1 MADNADQDW
10 LDLLAN
16 IGKTTGQ
23 DFLTPWQEDQTL
35 PGWSDLDPGMLK
47 TLGVYG
53 TAQSSNPQYSAA
65 TGFQNL
71 NTGLTNNNPVLYR
84 ALMGWTGGKQK
95 SSLAARM
102 LGFENLDAAKQAGV
116 MDTYGAY
123 LEGILDEAET
133 MKQDSG
139 GAGQTRMETIADQ
152 VEMGMLDFTS
162 GEDWE

>member
-23 DFLTPWQEDQTL
+23 DFLTPWGESKTL
-35 PGWSDLDPGMLK
+35 PGWSDLDPDMLK
-47 TLGVYG
+47 TLGTYSA
-53 TAQSSNPQYSAA
+53 AQSSNPQFAA
-65 TGFQNL
+65 TTGFQNL
-71 NTGLTNNNPVLYR
+71 NQGLMNNDPVLYR
-84 ALMGWTGGKQK
+84 AVMGWRDKTRK
-95 SSLAARM
+95 SNLAARM
-102 LGFENLDAAKQAGV
+102 LGFKNTDAANQAGV

-123 LEGILDEAET
+123 VAGILDEAET

-162 GEDWE
+162 GDDWE

>member
-1 MADNADQDW
+1 MADNADQEW

-16 IGKTTGQ
+16 IDKQGY
-23 DFLTPWQEDQTL
+23 DFVNPYQTSGTL
-35 PGWSDLDPGMLK
+35 PGWSNLDPDMLK

-53 TAQSSNPQYSAA
+53 TAQSGNPQATAA

-71 NTGLTNNNPVLYR
+71 NQGLIANNPVLYR
-84 ALMGWTGGKQK
+84 ALMGWTGKTQK
-95 SSLAARM
+95 SNLAAMM
-102 LGFENLDAAKQAGV
+102 LGYKDTDAAKQAGV

-133 MKQDSG
+133 MKQESG

-152 VEMGMLDFTS
+152 VEMGMLDFTP
-162 GEDWE
+162 GDDWE